1 MPMLIGGEWREAH
14 SGRIDEITS
23 PFDGA
28 VVGTV
33 PRAGVDDADA
43 AVTAASVG
51 AAIWSCTPA
60 HERMR
65 ILLRAAQL
73 IDDRVEEIARTITA
87 ENGKTI
93 TEARVEAGRSGEVV
107 RLSAFEGAHL
117 YGETLPLDA
126 HPGTAFD
133 KIGFTVRQPCG
144 IVLAITPFNYPALL
158 VLHKVAPAL
167 AAGNA
172 VVLKP
177 AEATPLTALTIAEC
191 FVDAGLPA
199 GVLSVVTGHGSEI
212 GDALVA
218 DPRIRKISFTGSASV
233 GDRITRRAGVKKVS
247 LELGASCAVVIL
259 PGADIELAA
268 SAVAAGGYANAGQ
281 VCNSVQRVVS
291 DPAVMGTFLDALV
304 PKVQAIRTGDPA
316 ASDTAMG
323 TLISTAE
330 AKRVEDA
337 IFAAASDGARVLAG
351 GEREGSVLAPTV
363 VVDVDP
369 TSPFSQDELFG
380 PAVAVSAAADWQG
393 AVAQVNGTRYGLSAG
408 IFTNDVG
415 GAVRAIREIDAGNVH
430 INWTPLWRADLMPY
444 GGLKGSGIGKEGPR
458 RAVAEMTEEKTVVL
472 HGQPWTHEAV
482 RSPL

>member
-1 MPMLIGGEWREAH
+1 MLIGGEWREAL
-14 SGRIDEITS
+14 SRATEDITS

-33 PRAGVDDADA
+33 PRAGVDDVDAAINA
-43 AVTAASVG
+43 AVTGSE
-51 AAIWSCTPA
+51 IWRWTPA

-65 ILLRAAQL
+65 LLLRAAEL
-73 IDDRVEEIARTITA
+73 IDERVGEIARSITA

-93 TEARVEAGRSGEVV
+93 AEATVEAGRSGELV
-107 RLSAFEGAHL
+107 RLAAFEGAHL

-126 HPGTAFD
+126 HQGTAFD

-177 AEATPLTALTIAEC
+177 AESTPLTALAIASC
-191 FVDAGLPA
+191 FVEAGLPA
-199 GVLSVVTGHGSEI
+199 GVLSVVTGHGNEI

-218 DPRIRKISFTGSASV
+218 DGRIRKISFTGSPVV
-233 GDRITRRAGVKKVS
+233 GDRISRHAGIKKLS
-247 LELGASCAVVIL
+247 LELGASCPVVIL
-259 PGADIELAA
+259 PDADLELAA
-268 SAVAAGGYANAGQ
+268 AATAAGGYANAGQ
-281 VCNSVQRVVS
+281 VCNSVQRVIAHPSVLG
-291 DPAVMGTFLDALV
+291 DFVDALV
-304 PKVQAIRTGDPA
+304 PKVAAIRTGDPA
-316 ASDTAMG
+316 ATGTTMG
-323 TLISTAE
+323 TLISSAE

-337 IFAAASDGARVLAG
+337 ISAAVADGARVCTG
-351 GEREGSVLAPTV
+351 GERDGSILAPTV
-363 VVDVDP
+363 VTDVDP
-369 TSPFSQDELFG
+369 ASPFSQNELFG
-380 PAVAVSAAADWQG
+380 PAVAVSAATDWES
-393 AVAQVNGTRYGLSAG
+393 AIAHANGTRYGLSAG
-408 IFTNDVG
+408 VFTKDVS

-458 RAVAEMTEEKTVVL
+458 SAVAEMTEEKTVVL
-472 HGQPWTHEAV
+472 HGSPWTPETG
-482 RSPL
+482 RSER